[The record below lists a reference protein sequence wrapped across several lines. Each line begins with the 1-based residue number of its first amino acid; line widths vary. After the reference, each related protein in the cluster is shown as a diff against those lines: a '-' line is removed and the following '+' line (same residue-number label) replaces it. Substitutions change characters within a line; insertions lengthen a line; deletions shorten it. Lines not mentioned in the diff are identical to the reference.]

1 MLLCRIT
8 QGIIFSTIILFP
20 LLSLF
25 ILTYIPRNP
34 INTSSLMIRWSMT
47 FNLSSHLSLITQMP
61 LLYSNRT
68 HLLNHFITIVLL
80 LITLI
85 MIRIYIHLII
95 LLLCNNIIIIQLLL
109 IQIIVSLLYLKQS
122 MIFAIKLIIFIII
135 AKHSMVIIKFTTY
148 LFILYFG

>member
-8 QGIIFSTIILFP
+8 WGIIFSTIILFP
-20 LLSLF
+20 LLSLS
-25 ILTYIPRNP
+25 ILIYIPRNP

-47 FNLSSHLSLITQMP
+47 FNLSSPLSLITQMP
-61 LLYSNRT
+61 LLYSNTT
-68 HLLNHFITIVLL
+68 HLLNPHITIVFL
-80 LITLI
+80 LIPLI
-85 MIRIYIHLII
+85 MIRIYIHLIT
-95 LLLCNNIIIIQLLL
+95 LLVCNNIIIIQLLL
-109 IQIIVSLLYLKQS
+109 FQIIVSLLYFNQS